1 MAARA
6 GRPVRKRGVSRLNQY
21 EEALYHSMDEVA
33 KELTVTQNPRH
44 RAILELYRKHVHL
57 EGSGQFD
64 KIVAPDMMGD
74 HPHYRIFWGQTF
86 EVDGKDEII
95 KFYNGIGEAVLWN
108 TDEKIAVADW
118 GFAAELTLHQLA
130 PGRELKMLLVDV
142 DNDDDYYH
150 LQSRQAFFWPYD
162 EQQRLVGEYI
172 YEDPGT
178 RKVEKVGKSQVV
190 TSGRAAEIHREL
202 LGRIGSA
209 A

>member
-1 MAARA
+1 MN
-6 GRPVRKRGVSRLNQY
+6 PY
-21 EEALYHSMDEVA
+21 EEALYHSMDAVA
-33 KELTVTQNPRH
+33 ELLKVTGNPKH

-86 EVDGKDEII
+86 EVDGKDEIL
-95 KFYNGIGEAVLWN
+95 KFYNSIGEAVLWN

-162 EQQRLVGEYI
+162 ERQRLVGEYI

-178 RKVEKVGKSQVV
+178 RKVEKVGKSEII
-190 TSGRAAEIHREL
+190 TSQRAAEIHREQL
-202 LGRIGSA
+202 ARLEPA